1 MKFPKK
7 SLFITLA
14 ACMGLFITS
23 CDEDVTATLT
33 TYSVYDVT
41 NTSASASGS
50 IAIVGD
56 DIVESGF
63 LLTTNSTIV
72 LYTTNSVRHQTMGSL
87 LDVRVTFTNLS
98 VDSVYRLRMYAISDD
113 SIYYG
118 STYNFTPGSVV
129 LPTELVEGGVF
140 PMGGTTEQA
149 AYAKENEFPVH
160 SVSVSAFRMG
170 ATEVTNAQ
178 FLNFLKSRRIGSG
191 GSALTEGGV
200 TKTLIYSNLHGLQY
214 KTESSSWVIEPGF
227 ENHPVVRVT
236 WYGANEFC
244 RWAGGRLPTEAEW
257 EWAARGGSQSAGVR
271 TLFSGGNLEDSTA
284 VAWYRF
290 NTKSLPD
297 GHKDTQP
304 VGTKAKNSLNL
315 YDMSGNA
322 WEWVSD
328 WYLPYIVTPQP
339 DPKGM
344 SDADALESGIT
355 DKVRRGGGWADDD
368 VNALRVS
375 RRDHTLPDLNLGS
388 CGFRIVK
395 DL

>member
-7 SLFITLA
+7 SLIISMV
-14 ACMGLFITS
+14 ACMGSFLIS

-41 NTSASASGS
+41 NTSASVSGS
-50 IAIVGD
+50 ISIVGD
-56 DIVESGF
+56 DIEESGF

-72 LYTTNSVRHQTMGSL
+72 MKTTNCVRHVSTGSL
-87 LDVRVTFTNLS
+87 LDVKVTFGSLS
-98 VDSVYRLRMYAISDD
+98 VDSIYRLRMYAISDD

-118 STYNFTPGSVV
+118 STYSFIPGSVV
-129 LPTELVEGGVF
+129 IPTELVEGGVF
-140 PMGGTTEQA
+140 PMGGTAEQA

-160 SVSVSAFRMG
+160 SISVSAFRMG
-170 ATEVTNAQ
+170 STEVTNAQ
-178 FLNFLKSRRIGSG
+178 YLTFLKSRRITNG
-191 GSALTEGGV
+191 GSTLTGGGV
-200 TKTLIYSNLHGLQY
+200 TKILIYPNLHGLQY
-214 KTESSSWVIEPGF
+214 KTESASWVIAPGF

-257 EWAARGGSQSAGVR
+257 EWAARGGNASAGVS

-284 VAWYRF
+284 VAWF
-290 NTKSLPD
+290 NSNTKSLPVGSND
-297 GHKDTQP
+297 AQP
-304 VGTKAKNSLNL
+304 VGTKTKNSLNL
-315 YDMSGNA
+315 YDMSGNV

-328 WYLPYIVTPQP
+328 WYLPYLSTPQS
-339 DPKGM
+339 DPMGM

-355 DKVRRGGGWADDD
+355 DKVRRGGGWADPD

-375 RRDHTLPDLNLGS
+375 RRDHNVPDANMGS
-388 CGFRIVK
+388 CGFRFVK

>member
-41 NTSASASGS
+41 NTTASASGS
-50 IAIVGD
+50 ISIVGD

-72 LYTTNSVRHQTMGSL
+72 LKTTNSVRHESMGSL
-87 LDVRVTFTNLS
+87 LDVKVHFTNLS
-98 VDSVYRLRMYAISDD
+98 VDSTYRLRLYAISDD

-118 STYNFTPGSVV
+118 STYSFIPGSVSI
-129 LPTELVEGGVF
+129 PTELVDGGVF

-149 AYAKENEFPVH
+149 AFARENEMPVH
-160 SVSVSAFRMG
+160 SVSVSSFRMG
-170 ATEVTNAQ
+170 STEVTNAQ
-178 FLNFLKSRRIGSG
+178 FLPFLKSRRIGNG
-191 GSALTEGGV
+191 GSALTESGV
-200 TKTLIYSNLHGLQY
+200 TKILLFPSLNGLKY
-214 KTESSSWVIEPGF
+214 KTESASWVIEPGF

-257 EWAARGGSQSAGVR
+257 EWAARGGNASAGVS
-271 TLFSGGNLEDSTA
+271 TLFSGGNLEDSTT
-284 VAWYRF
+284 VAWYYS
-290 NTKSLPD
+290 NTKSLPV
-297 GHKDTQP
+297 GHNDAQP
-304 VGTKAKNSLNL
+304 VGTKSKNSLNL
-315 YDMSGNA
+315 YDMSGNV

-328 WYLPYIVTPQP
+328 WYLPYLITPQP

-355 DKVRRGGGWADDD
+355 DKVRRGGGWADPD

-375 RRDHTLPDLNLGS
+375 RRDHNVPEANMGS
-388 CGFRIVK
+388 CGFRFVK